1 MIDIMIHIKGNLMSL
16 KSNQHI
22 MLYLDSIKRYCKNL
36 KSFID
41 YYETHKEEFNKFI
54 ESTNINVNT
63 KFKGVE

>member
-1 MIDIMIHIKGNLMSL
+1 MRDIMIHIKGNLMFL

-41 YYETHKEEFNKFI
+41 YYEIHK
-54 ESTNINVNT
+54 
-63 KFKGVE
+63 